1 MTQALARLGRTHK
14 LKIPETYIL
23 DSFQLEVVSRLERLS
38 DDLVKRQNLS
48 LRARVSEYL
57 NRRSA
62 IFTKGLYI
70 YGSVGRGKTMLM
82 DAFYNDLAIEQK
94 QRWHFHAFMQ
104 QQVHKTLK
112 RLGQTK
118 EQPIEILARDLS
130 AQAKVLCFDEF
141 HVTDIADAMI
151 LGRLFSKLFEH
162 GTVIIATSNQ
172 KPDELY
178 KDGLHRDRFIPFI
191 DILKHHCDEIHLNG
205 PTDYRRAIL
214 HKHKRY
220 FTPNNEAS
228 KKHVDV
234 IFKELAEGSKP
245 TKKTLTNNGRELLIP
260 QTANG
265 IARLNF
271 TELCETPLGPGD
283 YICLA
288 DNFHTILLEQ
298 IPVMNENMHNEAK
311 RFITLIDILY
321 DRDINLVI
329 TAAAEPD
336 QLYTTGKNSD
346 FFTRTASRLIEMTGF

>member
-1 MTQALARLGRTHK
+1 M
-14 LKIPETYIL
+14 KIPEQYVL
-23 DSFQLEVVSRLERLS
+23 DSYQQKVADRLEGLS
-38 DDLVKRQNLS
+38 NDLVKRQNLS

-62 IFTKGLYI
+62 LLTKGLYI

-82 DAFYNDLAIEQK
+82 DAFFNDLDIGQK

-130 AQAKVLCFDEF
+130 QQAKVLCFDEF
-141 HVTDIADAMI
+141 QVTDIADAMI
-151 LGRLFSKLFEH
+151 LGRLFSRLFEH
-162 GTVIIATSNQ
+162 GTVVIATSNQ

-178 KDGLHRDRFIPFI
+178 KDGLHRDRFLPFI
-191 DILKHHCDEIHLNG
+191 DILKQHCDEIHLNG

-220 FTPNNEAS
+220 FTPDNEKA
-228 KKHVDV
+228 KKHVNL
-234 IFKELAEGSKP
+234 IFKELSEGIKP
-245 TKKTLTNNGRELLIP
+245 TKKILTINGRELLIP

-271 TELCETPLGPGD
+271 AEMCENPLGAND
-283 YICLA
+283 YISLA
-288 DNFHTILLEQ
+288 DHFHTILLEQ

-311 RFITLIDILY
+311 RFITLIDVLY

-336 QLYTTGKNSD
+336 QLYTAGKNSD
-346 FFTRTASRLIEMTGF
+346 FFVRTASRLIEMTGC